1 MNEPTVN
8 DQQPSSQPEQP
19 ALDLSKVTKGCT
31 LRSKRG
37 ATAKVVSV
45 ETKQGS
51 KDRKPFALNVIIKE
65 DGKERSAKLL
75 PFAQA
80 GWSLWKTAEQ
90 IEAEEEAQSLLA
102 QPTTPVIAEN
112 EITPVVISTDPVAG
126 FARPCEECGGAGS
139 KISAV
144 DGFTRPCVHCGG
156 TGIFADDD
164 PVEGRLIPDEELE
177 PDDMEPL
184 NPERKEIDR
193 LQAEVED
200 LQQQLETTRQAL
212 TLNHESYTA
221 LQEEWLKAHEELH
234 EADNAIVQL
243 TAALDATREQRDSAI
258 EQLDE
263 ANKLIESHN
272 ERAAAGLEALSLTE
286 SPIKE
291 FTILTKVLTG
301 DLARMDKEGWNVEY
315 MQFSEGGDLRAVYS
329 RFCRPAPAPQ
339 PERTAAKVVTPNAV
353 IFETPATQPDPA
365 EVALEEAELI
375 GVHARAAAKAS
386 PLPRFSAEAY
396 MRDAFEAS
404 MEAAA
409 KAGEDRQPLYHT
421 ILNYPTA
428 LPAQVVR
435 PS

>member
-1 MNEPTVN
+1 MNEPTIN
-8 DQQPSSQPEQP
+8 DQQASAQPEP
-19 ALDLSKVTKGCT
+19 PPLDLSMVTKGCT

-37 ATAKVVSV
+37 ATAKVISV

-65 DGKERSAKLL
+65 GGKERSAKLL

-90 IEAEEEAQSLLA
+90 TEAEEATQNLLA
-102 QPTTPVIAEN
+102 QAAPEPVIAEN
-112 EITPVVISTDPVAG
+112 EITTGVISTDPVAG

-329 RFCRPAPAPQ
+329 RYCRPTPAPQ
-339 PERTAAKVVTPNAV
+339 PERTAAKVVTPDAV
-353 IFETPATQPDPA
+353 IFETSATQADPA
-365 EVALEEAELI
+365 AVALEEAELI

-396 MRDAFEAS
+396 MQEVFEAS
-404 MEAAA
+404 LEASQPVYEAALNPI
-409 KAGEDRQPLYHT
+409 RPLRPE
-421 ILNYPTA
+421 LA
-428 LPAQVVR
+428 AQT
-435 PS
+435 PIGG